1 MRKRSPS
8 LAKTSETK
16 RKIIVAALS
25 EFKKF
30 GFSQSKIAEI
40 AVLAGV
46 GKGTIYSYFETKE
59 KLFEGVIDYLINET
73 YHPIQSSELKN
84 DEKVSEFIWNKMRK
98 SINNIESA
106 GRADIARLVLSEGKK
121 FDDIRELYVTKI
133 YEPSLDEITKLICIA
148 IQREELF
155 INYEPRIVAVL
166 ILAPIWMGMIH
177 NGILK
182 PLETLEIESLFKA
195 NLEIIFRLKL

>member
-40 AVLAGV
+40 SVLAGV

-84 DEKVSEFIWNKMRK
+84 DEKVSEFIWHKMRE

-106 GRADIARLVLSEGKK
+106 GRADIARLVLSEGKN
-121 FDDIRELYVTKI
+121 FDYIRELYVTKI
-133 YEPSLDEITKLICIA
+133 YEPSLDEITKLISIA
-148 IQREELF
+148 MNRNELF
-155 INYEPRIVAVL
+155 ISYEPHLVASL

-177 NGILK
+177 NGVLK
-182 PLETLEIESLFKA
+182 PFEILEMESLFKA
-195 NLEIIFRLKL
+195 NLEMLFKQKL